1 MSYLKRE
8 KAVFSYYYLIE
19 LLPCPKEKL
28 EKHCKKEKCGGLYGV
43 RLYGVRLY
51 GVRLYG
57 VRLRF
62 GIQLFPKAQEPCVYS
77 YFVCQSFVDVTNKL
91 RVYIHLGL

>member
-28 EKHCKKEKCGGLYGV
+28 EKHCKKEKCGG
-43 RLYGVRLY
+43 LYGVRLY